1 MPPKTR
7 KNTTRS
13 TDKIVKAGST
23 SSSDEPDST
32 KSYEIIT
39 RLSQK
44 YLNKGQRPKKANGN
58 KIKNQ
63 ENGYEGDEENTTGS
77 PSPVSGSPA
86 SITGS
91 SSSASG
97 SPYDFEDEV
106 MSGDSILKKKGKK
119 TKKSVK
125 KVEKKSNKRKKSPK
139 VDIPP
144 RKQDKSVTFSDK
156 SVCIEYETVKL
167 PKTPLPSATH
177 KTPSLPLEKIDVQM
191 IEESQRQLRK
201 RKVDVPATVPS
212 KCKVTKKHL
221 VEKVQTEPKI
231 KGVNI
236 HSSSNFIQPR
246 RKIVPGMVQDSSTPN
261 EMVRTTTLKRTG
273 NDSCF
278 GFEEVKTSLL
288 VSPVRK
294 LPITPMSDYA
304 SMDTFSCSVSMEDTC
319 SIKKP
324 KPHSPTLFSMEEDD
338 SNELQV
344 NKSINNFYS
353 KPKKRMKTKKQQMA
367 KSNEWAEKMNIELQ
381 EIESFELSIEQ
392 D

>member
-1 MPPKTR
+1 
-7 KNTTRS
+7 
-13 TDKIVKAGST
+13 
-23 SSSDEPDST
+23 
-32 KSYEIIT
+32 
-39 RLSQK
+39 
-44 YLNKGQRPKKANGN
+44 
-58 KIKNQ
+58 
-63 ENGYEGDEENTTGS
+63 
-77 PSPVSGSPA
+77 
-86 SITGS
+86 
-91 SSSASG
+91 
-97 SPYDFEDEV
+97 

-125 KVEKKSNKRKKSPK
+125 KVEKQLNKRKKSPK

-144 RKQDKSVTFSDK
+144 RKQDKSVRFSDI
-156 SVCIEYETVKL
+156 SDSIEYDTVKL
-167 PKTPLPSATH
+167 PKTPLPRATH

-201 RKVDVPATVPS
+201 RKVDAPATVTS
-212 KCKVTKKHL
+212 KSKVTKKHL
-221 VEKVQTEPKI
+221 VENVQTEPKI

-236 HSSSNFIQPR
+236 NSSLNLQMT

-261 EMVRTTTLKRTG
+261 EMVRTTSLKKTG

-304 SMDTFSCSVSMEDTC
+304 SMDTFSCSVSMED

-324 KPHSPTLFSMEEDD
+324 KTYSPALFSMEEDGMLLTRKQFFI
-338 SNELQV
+338 SIIFHMQV
-344 NKSINNFYS
+344 
-353 KPKKRMKTKKQQMA
+353 KRFKIQ
-367 KSNEWAEKMNIELQ
+367 
-381 EIESFELSIEQ
+381 SF